1 MNKNIPFEKGLPLI
15 GNLIPYSKDRL
26 GWLENLSKKN
36 GEIFQVKIGNKKL
49 YVTVGK
55 EYVRHIMM
63 GNFNNYIKVTNFD
76 EIFGNS
82 LFTTNGK
89 EWKRQRQLLTP
100 LMNIK
105 YLENCLSKMDEI
117 IDSNLRS
124 FENSPDNGEN
134 IRVLFS
140 KITFDIIMSCIIGA
154 DYEQNFQHIDKAV
167 GVLTRYVT
175 DNKYL
180 PFKIPRFL
188 DKAKKEFDFYL
199 NKVDEVIYQ
208 SIQNTDP
215 DEDSFSYLHQLLKF
229 RKSNPEEKITD
240 QFIRDN
246 IVTVMFAGYETS
258 SLTLAFLMDLLLES
272 PEWLNQCIEEANA
285 VEGNFTVETLN
296 NLPVLKACLFEAMRL
311 YPTGWGFTRIA
322 VQGEKVNGQEFN
334 AGDIFLV
341 SPYLTQRSPMYWESP
356 EKFDPSRFLHQKL
369 TEEMRQ
375 IYFPFGMGPRT
386 CSGMQMANME
396 MMLILVRIFQ
406 KYNIKRTGKRPVV
419 DARATLESKNG
430 FIIKMEK
437 RC

>member
-15 GNLIPYSKDRL
+15 GNLIPYSKNRL
-26 GWLENLSKKN
+26 SWLDNLSKKH
-36 GEIFQVKIGNKKL
+36 GEIFRVKIGNKKL
-49 YVTVGK
+49 YVAVGK

-82 LFTTNGK
+82 LFTTNGQ

-100 LMNIK
+100 LMNLK
-105 YLENCLSKMDEI
+105 YLDNCLAKMDEI
-117 IDSNLRS
+117 IESNFKS
-124 FENSPDNGEN
+124 FEKSNDNGEN
-134 IRVLFS
+134 LRVLFS

-154 DYEQNFQHIDKAV
+154 DYEKDYQHIDKAV

-180 PFKIPRFL
+180 PFKLPRFL
-188 DKAKKEFDFYL
+188 DKAKDEFDFYL

-215 DEDSFSYLHQLLKF
+215 DEEAFSYLHQLLKF
-229 RKSNPEEKITD
+229 RKNNPDEEISDK
-240 QFIRDN
+240 FIRDN

-258 SLTLAFLMDLLLES
+258 SLTLAFLMDLLLDN
-272 PEWLNQCIEEANA
+272 PEWLNKCIDEVSSIDVDLN
-285 VEGNFTVETLN
+285 VESLG
-296 NLPVLKACLFEAMRL
+296 NLPILKACLFEAMRL

-322 VQGEKVNGQEFN
+322 VKGEEINGMQFN

-341 SPYLTQRSPMYWESP
+341 SPYLTQRSLLYWQNP
-356 EKFDPSRFLHQKL
+356 EKFDPTRFLHQKL

-396 MMLILVRIFQ
+396 MMLILIRFFQ
-406 KYNIKRTGKRPVV
+406 KYTIVRTGNRPIV

-430 FIIKMEK
+430 FSIKMEK